1 MIYMRTP
8 QVKRRID
15 SIWRSYVI
23 SKAEIMHGSRV
34 TILILCTM
42 MNCLR
47 LASSSPTSTSVKLG
61 DECNQDRE
69 CEIGIA
75 NSHCYLGYCR
85 CQPFFA
91 GYNGTHCLESTLLGN
106 DCLVKEQCS
115 LKVANSSCLENVCRC
130 EEGHL
135 QFRRHTCLGP
145 AKLGEVCYEH
155 AHCRLWDPESHCDF
169 LIPDLF
175 GRCQC
180 TAPMRREGDV
190 CRPDSLVRP
199 APLPQHLPP
208 TQDPIVEDVTEIEHN
223 KETITDG
230 QKNEEEQDTGVQIS
244 WLKNASMLLSTEP
257 PNQLIPVNLVTRPSS
272 LRPGFN
278 NRPGPNELP
287 DDDDTVVIEAEVTE
301 PAHVT
306 TTTFVPIK
314 TDRHE
319 STIMTAI
326 SLGLPCVADLECR
339 MADQM
344 SRCIGGVCDCS
355 FSTNSSCNARRTGC
369 APGTFQCRS
378 SGSCIS
384 WFFVCDGRTDCADGS
399 DEECTG
405 LRCPVQAFRCND
417 SNVCISRSGVCDGN
431 RDCPRGEDE
440 IGCNNRRK
448 CPEGTFRCNNGQCLP
463 AYEFCNAVVSC
474 RDGSDEPKAAC
485 RTRNRG
491 RITARYCPFR
501 CDNGRC
507 RSDAITCSGRDG
519 CGDGS
524 DEKRCNVCNNDD
536 SMHQKAVVR
545 SVRFLEPNA
554 KSRSRVIRAG
564 CIDYVTIFHNNLYTH
579 PEEYSKKL
587 HK

>member
-1 MIYMRTP
+1 MR
-8 QVKRRID
+8 
-15 SIWRSYVI
+15 
-23 SKAEIMHGSRV
+23 GSRG
-34 TILILCTM
+34 TILVLCTM

-47 LASSSPTSTSVKLG
+47 PASPSPATMNVRIG
-61 DECNQDRE
+61 DVCKRDRD
-69 CEIGIA
+69 CEVGIA
-75 NSHCYLGYCR
+75 NSHCHLGYCR
-85 CQPFFA
+85 CQSFFA
-91 GYNGTHCLESTLLGN
+91 GYNGTRCLESTLLGH
-106 DCLVKEQCS
+106 DCLVREQCS
-115 LKVANSSCLENVCRC
+115 LKVANSSCLDGVCRC

-145 AKLGEVCYEH
+145 AKLGQVCYEH

-199 APLPQHLPP
+199 APLPENLPSF
-208 TQDPIVEDVTEIEHN
+208 QVPIEDVTEYN
-223 KETITDG
+223 KETVAGG
-230 QKNEEEQDTGVQIS
+230 QQPEGEQDTGVQLS
-244 WLKNASMLLSTEP
+244 WLKNATMLLSTEAP
-257 PNQLIPVNLVTRPSS
+257 SQLIPVNLVTRPSLKPES
-272 LRPGFN
+272 HD
-278 NRPGPNELP
+278 RPGPNELP
-287 DDDDTVVIEAEVTE
+287 DDDDAVVIEAEVTE
-301 PAHVT
+301 PAQIT
-306 TTTFVPIK
+306 STLTSAPIK

-326 SLGLPCVADLECR
+326 SLGLGCIADLECR
-339 MADQM
+339 MADPL

-355 FSTNSSCNARRTGC
+355 FPTNGSCGARRTGC
-369 APGTFQCRS
+369 SPGTFQCRS

-384 WFFVCDGRTDCADGS
+384 WFFVCDGRADCADGS

-405 LRCPVQAFRCND
+405 AACPMQAFRCND

-448 CPEGTFRCNNGQCLP
+448 CPEGAFRCNNGQCLP

-474 RDGSDEPKAAC
+474 RDGSDEPRGAC

-491 RITARYCPFR
+491 RIAPRFCPFR

-524 DEKRCNVCNNDD
+524 DEKHCSVCRCSGTV
-536 SMHQKAVVR
+536 
-545 SVRFLEPNA
+545 
-554 KSRSRVIRAG
+554 
-564 CIDYVTIFHNNLYTH
+564 
-579 PEEYSKKL
+579 
-587 HK
+587 

>member
-1 MIYMRTP
+1 MR
-8 QVKRRID
+8 
-15 SIWRSYVI
+15 
-23 SKAEIMHGSRV
+23 GSRG
-34 TILILCTM
+34 TILVLCTM
-42 MNCLR
+42 INYLR
-47 LASSSPTSTSVKLG
+47 PASPSPATTNVRLG
-61 DECNQDRE
+61 DVCNRDRD
-69 CEIGIA
+69 CEVGIA
-75 NSHCYLGYCR
+75 NSHCHLGYCR

-91 GYNGTHCLESTLLGN
+91 GYNGTHCLESTLLGH
-106 DCLVKEQCS
+106 DCLVREQCS
-115 LKVANSSCLENVCRC
+115 LKVANSSCLDGVCRC

-145 AKLGEVCYEH
+145 AKLGQVCYEH

-199 APLPQHLPP
+199 APLQEHLPP
-208 TQDPIVEDVTEIEHN
+208 FQAPIEDVTD
-223 KETITDG
+223 KGMAGAG
-230 QKNEEEQDTGVQIS
+230 QKVESEQDTGVQLS
-244 WLKNASMLLSTEP
+244 WLKNATMLLSTKA
-257 PNQLIPVNLVTRPSS
+257 PNQLIPVNLVTRPS
-272 LRPGFN
+272 LNMRPGSN
-278 NRPGPNELP
+278 DRPGPHELP
-287 DDDDTVVIEAEVTE
+287 DDDDAIVIEAEITE
-301 PAHVT
+301 PVPITSTSTSA
-306 TTTFVPIK
+306 PIK

-319 STIMTAI
+319 STIMTAV
-326 SLGLPCVADLECR
+326 SLGLACIADLECR
-339 MADQM
+339 MADPL

-355 FSTNSSCNARRTGC
+355 LLTNGSCSARRTGC

-384 WFFVCDGRTDCADGS
+384 WFFVCDGRADCADGS

-405 LRCPVQAFRCND
+405 AVCPVQAFRCND
-417 SNVCISRSGVCDGN
+417 SDVCISRSGVCDGN

-448 CPEGTFRCNNGQCLP
+448 CPEGAFRCNNGQCLP

-474 RDGSDEPKAAC
+474 RDGSDEPRGAC

-491 RITARYCPFR
+491 RIAPRFCPFR

-524 DEKRCNVCNNDD
+524 DEKHCSVCRCSGTV
-536 SMHQKAVVR
+536 
-545 SVRFLEPNA
+545 
-554 KSRSRVIRAG
+554 
-564 CIDYVTIFHNNLYTH
+564 
-579 PEEYSKKL
+579 
-587 HK
+587 

>member
-1 MIYMRTP
+1 MRGNRGT
-8 QVKRRID
+8 VL
-15 SIWRSYVI
+15 V
-23 SKAEIMHGSRV
+23 
-34 TILILCTM
+34 LCTM
-42 MNCLR
+42 INCLR
-47 LASSSPTSTSVKLG
+47 LASSSPTLTSVRLG
-61 DECNQDRE
+61 DECNRDRE
-69 CEIGIA
+69 CEVGIA

-115 LKVANSSCLENVCRC
+115 LKVANSSCLEGVCRC

-155 AHCRLWDPESHCDF
+155 AHCRLWDLESHCDF

-180 TAPMRREGDV
+180 TAPMRREGNV
-190 CRPDSLVRP
+190 CRLDSLVRP
-199 APLPQHLPP
+199 APLPEHLPP
-208 TQDPIVEDVTEIEHN
+208 SQEPIIGEVTESERD
-223 KETITDG
+223 KETVTEG
-230 QKNEEEQDTGVQIS
+230 QKGEIEGEQDTGVQIS
-244 WLKNASMLLSTEP
+244 WLKNATMLLSTEP
-257 PNQLIPVNLVTRPSS
+257 PSQLIPVNIVTRPSLS
-272 LRPGFN
+272 LRPGSN

-287 DDDDTVVIEAEVTE
+287 DDDDAVVIEAEVTE
-301 PAHVT
+301 LAHVT
-306 TTTFVPIK
+306 TTSTTSAPIK

-319 STIMTAI
+319 SGAIMTAV
-326 SLGLPCVADLECR
+326 SLGLPCIADLECR
-339 MADQM
+339 IADPM

-355 FSTNSSCNARRTGC
+355 LPTNGSCSARRTGC

-384 WFFVCDGRTDCADGS
+384 WFFVCDGRADCSDGS

-405 LRCPVQAFRCND
+405 PRCPVQSFRCND
-417 SNVCISRSGVCDGN
+417 SNVCISRSGLCDGN

-448 CPEGTFRCNNGQCLP
+448 CPEGAFRCNNGQCLP

-474 RDGSDEPKAAC
+474 RDGSDEPRGAC

-491 RITARYCPFR
+491 RITSRYCPFR

-524 DEKRCNVCNNDD
+524 DEKHCSVCRCG
-536 SMHQKAVVR
+536 A
-545 SVRFLEPNA
+545 
-554 KSRSRVIRAG
+554 
-564 CIDYVTIFHNNLYTH
+564 TI
-579 PEEYSKKL
+579 
-587 HK
+587 